1 MPRVDRD
8 VQEAREVQEVRVVQ
22 EVQEVRVVQEARVA
36 MARAG
41 QEGQE
46 VWAQGDQETQMDLR
60 ADRQVD
66 LGQVDHRVAHQV
78 DPQVDQ
84 GQVE

>member
-1 MPRVDRD
+1 MARVDRD
-8 VQEAREVQEVRVVQ
+8 VQEAR

-46 VWAQGDQETQMDLR
+46 VWAQVGQETQMDLR

>member
-1 MPRVDRD
+1 MARVDRD
-8 VQEAREVQEVRVVQ
+8 VQQVQEVQ
-22 EVQEVRVVQEARVA
+22 EVQEVRGVQEARVVRVA
-36 MARAG
+36 MAPAG
-41 QEGQE
+41 QEDRE
-46 VWAQGDQETQMDLR
+46 VRAQVGQETQMDLR

-66 LGQVDHRVAHQV
+66 LEQVDHRVVRQV

>member
-1 MPRVDRD
+1 MARVDRD
-8 VQEAREVQEVRVVQ
+8 VQQAQEVQ
-22 EVQEVRVVQEARVA
+22 EVQEVRVVQEARVVRVA
-36 MARAG
+36 MALAG
-41 QEGQE
+41 QEDRE
-46 VWAQGDQETQMDLR
+46 VRAQVGQETQMDLR

-66 LGQVDHRVAHQV
+66 LEQVDHRVARQV